1 MGASAREIERQIK
14 ETRER
19 MDDNL
24 NELEGRAASN
34 LVRYGRIA
42 AVAAA
47 VLVVGGVGF
56 LVYRKTRRPTVKDR
70 LDGLSIDNLRELGQ
84 EVSERLQERLP
95 SVRVSVNEKGSEGPG
110 MIESIVRKVAPAL
123 VGTLSTA
130 LLERVAR
137 PLRRDHAA
145 PQAD

>member
-34 LVRYGRIA
+34 AVRFARIA
-42 AVAAA
+42 AVAAG

-56 LVYRKTRRPTVKDR
+56 LVYRRMRRPTLKNR
-70 LDGLSIDNLRELGQ
+70 LDGLSIDNLRELAQ
-84 EVSERLQERLP
+84 EVSERLKERLP
-95 SVRVSVNEKGSEGPG
+95 SVTLSVNEKGAEGPG
-110 MIESIVRKVAPAL
+110 VIESTVRKVAPAL

-130 LLERVAR
+130 LLARVAR
-137 PLRRDHAA
+137 PPRGDHAA